1 MISSSFMDSDL
12 PSDNPG
18 RVAGN
23 LEQIIHSDTYRLA
36 HQDLD
41 LLNSSSM
48 RGVRMLLEISKPE
61 LSLAEA
67 GITSTI
73 IVFGGAR
80 LQEKSAA
87 ETSLEEAI
95 RELNTCLLY
104 TSPSPRDSDSS
115 RMPSSA

>member
-1 MISSSFMDSDL
+1 MISRNFMDRDL

-18 RVAGN
+18 QMAGN
-23 LEQIIHSDTYRLA
+23 LEQIIHSDPYRLE

-48 RGVRMLLEISKPE
+48 RGLRMLLEISKPE

-67 GITSTI
+67 GINSTI
-73 IVFGGAR
+73 IVFRGAR

-87 ETSLEEAI
+87 EASLEELI
-95 RELNTCLLY
+95 R
-104 TSPSPRDSDSS
+104 
-115 RMPSSA
+115 